1 MSLVVVTHRR
11 LKLNPARMKRICVCI
26 ERVCVLCEKWGL
38 TNGDGVVIR
47 VCIYIGE
54 RKGIRWNLWTTYKVA

>member
-26 ERVCVLCEKWGL
+26 ERVCVLCENWGL

-47 VCIYIGE
+47 VCIY
-54 RKGIRWNLWTTYKVA
+54 R